1 MKHYQPLKTKKDSQK
16 MKKNISYQT
25 IVYQALFL
33 LQKGIIKKDKIL
45 SRHEKNIQRK
55 IVAGL
60 TKFVKAGLKI
70 SKIINNFRNH

>member
-1 MKHYQPLKTKKDSQK
+1 

-25 IVYQALFL
+25 IQMYTKL
-33 LQKGIIKKDKIL
+33 INKIL
-45 SRHEKNIQRK
+45 STHEKNIQRK

>member
-33 LQKGIIKKDKIL
+33 LQKGIIKKDKI